1 MISAHCCRHASKLS
15 SSILEAE
22 TIDKLTM
29 TRHDYNQNEELVLY
43 CDVATEKTVYRIQPG
58 LTSGGFYRNRKK
70 ARKVLEN
77 NRSKV
82 HKDGSVYERSV
93 SGEYYL
99 YSFLIWKLDLPL
111 CFNFPG

>member
-1 MISAHCCRHASKLS
+1 
-15 SSILEAE
+15 
-22 TIDKLTM
+22 M

-99 YSFLIWKLDLPL
+99 YSFLIWKLDLP
-111 CFNFPG
+111 